1 MRSMSRA
8 VLAGAASAAA
18 LALIAGCGEG
28 GTAESAD
35 PGASSAPVTVGYST
49 DGGQNYD
56 PASAGNQY
64 VSVYL
69 LPVYD
74 SLLSVDPSGEV
85 LPSLAESFELN
96 DEGTVLTLTLRDGVQ
111 FHDGAELNADAVV
124 KNFERSMEMD
134 GSVLKGDF
142 AAVESVEAP
151 DASTVVVTMSNRD
164 NAFLSAL
171 ADRAGM
177 MISPTALENDD
188 LDLKPV
194 GAGPY
199 RVTDHLPGSSIS
211 YEKFEDYW
219 DADHTG
225 TDSLTIKMIIDP
237 EARLRALG
245 TGEVDVASLGMDQS
259 AAAEEQGITVTSQDV
274 STMPFVTYLNM
285 QEGSPLHDPQVRE
298 ALSLAIDREGIANTI
313 LEGNCTPTGQLFTGD
328 YWAASPNVGV
338 PERDVD
344 AAKELLADAGY
355 ADGFSMSLSAISAAP
370 YRVVAEAQ
378 ADQLSEL
385 GLDIDLQ
392 ISEPT
397 KVVGDFNAQKT
408 TDAYTSLWPGATD
421 PAKTFA
427 SLYQPTGLFNPG
439 AYEDADL
446 QALLD
451 EGRSAQSQEDRADVY
466 AQAVERAADEVI
478 QIPICNAKV
487 ISGQK
492 NPVEGITSTASGTV
506 DYSEIFLKE

>member
-1 MRSMSRA
+1 MRSMSKA
-8 VLAGAASAAA
+8 VLASAASVAA
-18 LALIAGCGEG
+18 LALIAGCGG
-28 GTAESAD
+28 GTAEAGDS
-35 PGASSAPVTVGYST
+35 GASTAPVTVGYST

-74 SLLSVDPSGEV
+74 SLLSVDTSGEV
-85 LPSLAESFELN
+85 KPSLAESFELSDN
-96 DEGTVLTLTLRDGVQ
+96 GTVLTLKLREGVQ

-124 KNFERSMEMD
+124 KNFERSMNMD

-142 AAVESVEAP
+142 TAVESVDAP
-151 DASTVVVTMSNRD
+151 DASTVVVTMNTRD

-177 MISPTALENDD
+177 IISPSALENDD

-199 RVTDHLPGSSIS
+199 KVTDHLPGSSIS

-219 DADHTG
+219 DTSHAG
-225 TDSLTIKMIIDP
+225 TDKLTMKMIIDP
-237 EARLRALG
+237 EARLRALS
-245 TGEVDVASLGMDQS
+245 TGEVDVASLGLDQS
-259 AAAEEQGITVTSQDV
+259 AAAEEQGLTVTAEDV
-274 STMPFVTYLNM
+274 STMPLVTYLNM
-285 QEGSPLHDPQVRE
+285 QDGSPLNDPQVRR
-298 ALSLAIDREGIANTI
+298 ALSIAIDREGIANTI
-313 LEGNCTPTGQLFTGD
+313 LEGNCTPTGQLFTED
-328 YWAASPNVGV
+328 YWAASASVEV
-338 PERDVD
+338 PERDLD
-344 AAKELLADAGY
+344 EAKEILAEAGY

-370 YRVVAEAQ
+370 YRVIAEAQ

-385 GLDIDLQ
+385 GIDVDLQ

-427 SLYQPTGLFNPG
+427 SLYQSTGLFNPG
-439 AYEDADL
+439 AYEDSGLQDL
-446 QALLD
+446 LKQGRTAETQEARAEIYSQA
-451 EGRSAQSQEDRADVY
+451 S
-466 AQAVERAADEVI
+466 ERAADQVV
-478 QIPICNAKV
+478 QIPICSAKV
-487 ISGQK
+487 IRGEK
-492 NPVEGITSTASGTV
+492 NPVEGITSTAAGTV